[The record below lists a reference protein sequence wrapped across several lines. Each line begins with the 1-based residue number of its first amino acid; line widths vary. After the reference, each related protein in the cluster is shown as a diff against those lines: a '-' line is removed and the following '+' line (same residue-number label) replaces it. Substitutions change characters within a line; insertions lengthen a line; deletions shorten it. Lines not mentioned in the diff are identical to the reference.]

1 MFLKDGDKIYHT
13 YSTYER
19 GLDML
24 NVAYH
29 YMDLVPKGRDEGEGG
44 AAAWVRRRRR
54 VSGLMDGSRLLTTI
68 GLVRQARPG
77 GFCPACRVLMKAR
90 DAGQELAKPMVAAL
104 VVLAVAGV
112 AWAAMVQHSRSM
124 ADMDGMDMGLGPIE
138 SFAATWVVMMAA
150 MMLPSAIPVVL
161 EFARTAERRRGW
173 PVATG
178 VLAVTYLG
186 VWLIFGVV
194 CYAIYTA
201 VRMPWPNQA
210 VVVGLALALAG
221 VYSVSPIKRAS
232 QARCRELCALHGP
245 LPFNLMRSAAV
256 AGARYGLSC
265 LGCSA
270 ALMVAMVLLG
280 MSSLWWAVILG
291 IVVLIY
297 KLAPPLRMRYELV
310 LSAALVALGVAY
322 VMMA

>member
-1 MFLKDGDKIYHT
+1 
-13 YSTYER
+13 
-19 GLDML
+19 
-24 NVAYH
+24 
-29 YMDLVPKGRDEGEGG
+29 
-44 AAAWVRRRRR
+44 
-54 VSGLMDGSRLLTTI
+54 MDGGRLLLAI

-90 DAGQELAKPMVAAL
+90 DARQELAKPMVAAL
-104 VVLAVAGV
+104 VVLAVAGA
-112 AWAAMVQHSRSM
+112 AWVAMVHHSRAM
-124 ADMDGMDMGLGPIE
+124 AGMEGMDMGLGPIE

-150 MMLPSAIPVVL
+150 MMLPSAIPVVI
-161 EFARTAERRRGW
+161 EFARTAEGRRGW
-173 PVATG
+173 QVATG
-178 VLAVTYLG
+178 VVAVTYLG

-201 VRMPWPNQA
+201 ARMPWPNQA
-210 VVVGLALALAG
+210 VVVGLALAVAG
-221 VYSVSPIKRAS
+221 VYSASPIKRAS

-245 LPFNLMRSAAV
+245 LPFNLTRSAAV

-297 KLAPPLRMRYELV
+297 KFAPPLRMRHELV
-310 LSAALVALGVAY
+310 LSLALTALGVAY
-322 VMMA
+322 LMMA

>member
-1 MFLKDGDKIYHT
+1 
-13 YSTYER
+13 
-19 GLDML
+19 
-24 NVAYH
+24 
-29 YMDLVPKGRDEGEGG
+29 
-44 AAAWVRRRRR
+44 
-54 VSGLMDGSRLLTTI
+54 MDGGRLFAAI
-68 GLVRQARPG
+68 GLIRQARLG

-90 DAGQELAKPMVAAL
+90 EARQELAKPMVAAL

-112 AWAAMVQHSRSM
+112 AWAAMVHHSRAM
-124 ADMDGMDMGLGPIE
+124 AGMDMGLGPIE
-138 SFAATWVVMMAA
+138 AFVATWLVMMAA

-161 EFARTAERRRGW
+161 EFARTAEGRRGW

-186 VWLIFGVV
+186 VWLMFGVV
-194 CYAIYTA
+194 CYAVYTA
-201 VRMPWPNQA
+201 ARMPWPNQA
-210 VVVGLALALAG
+210 VVAGLALALAG

-232 QARCRELCALHGP
+232 QARCQELCALHGP

-270 ALMVAMVLLG
+270 ALMVAMVLIG
-280 MSSLWWAVILG
+280 MSSLWWAVILS

-297 KLAPPLRMRYELV
+297 KLAPPLRLRYELA
-310 LSAALVALGVAY
+310 LSLALVALGVAY
-322 VMMA
+322 FRMA

>member
-1 MFLKDGDKIYHT
+1 M
-13 YSTYER
+13 
-19 GLDML
+19 
-24 NVAYH
+24 
-29 YMDLVPKGRDEGEGG
+29 EGG
-44 AAAWVRRRRR
+44 
-54 VSGLMDGSRLLTTI
+54 RLLLAI
-68 GLVRQARPG
+68 GLVRSARPA
-77 GFCPACRVLMKAR
+77 GFCPACRVLMKAL
-90 DAGQELAKPMVAAL
+90 DARQELAKPMVAAL

-112 AWAAMVQHSRSM
+112 AWVAMVRQSHSM
-124 ADMDGMDMGLGPIE
+124 AGMDMGLGPIE

-173 PVATG
+173 QVATG

-186 VWLIFGVV
+186 VWLMFGVM
-194 CYAIYTA
+194 CYALYTA
-201 VRMPWPNQA
+201 AGMPWPNQT
-210 VVVGLALALAG
+210 VVAGAALALAA

-256 AGARYGLSC
+256 TGARYGLSC

-270 ALMVAMVLLG
+270 ALMVAMVLIG
-280 MSSLWWAVILG
+280 MSSLWWAAILG

-297 KLAPPLRMRYELV
+297 KLAPPLRMRHELL
-310 LSAALVALGVAY
+310 LSLALTALGVAY
-322 VMMA
+322 VMMP

>member
-1 MFLKDGDKIYHT
+1 MYGRLPAT
-13 YSTYER
+13 L
-19 GLDML
+19 GL
-24 NVAYH
+24 
-29 YMDLVPKGRDEGEGG
+29 
-44 AAAWVRRRRR
+44 
-54 VSGLMDGSRLLTTI
+54 I
-68 GLVRQARPG
+68 RQAKPG
-77 GFCPACRVLMKAR
+77 GFCPACRVLMRAR
-90 DAGQELAKPMVAAL
+90 DARPELAKPMVVAL
-104 VVLAVAGV
+104 VVLAVAGI
-112 AWAAMVQHSRSM
+112 AWAAMAHHAQAM
-124 ADMDGMDMGLGPIE
+124 AGMEMGLGPIE
-138 SFAATWVVMMAA
+138 SFAVTWVVMMAA

-173 PVATG
+173 QVATG

-201 VRMPWPNQA
+201 VRMPWPNQDL
-210 VVVGLALALAG
+210 VVGLALALAG
-221 VYSVSPIKRAS
+221 VYSLSPIKRAS
-232 QARCRELCALHGP
+232 QARCHELCALHGP

-265 LGCSA
+265 LGCSV

-291 IVVLIY
+291 IVILIY
-297 KLAPPLRMRYELV
+297 KFGPPLRMRYELV

>member
-1 MFLKDGDKIYHT
+1 MYGGRLFT
-13 YSTYER
+13 AV
-19 GLDML
+19 GLL
-24 NVAYH
+24 
-29 YMDLVPKGRDEGEGG
+29 
-44 AAAWVRRRRR
+44 
-54 VSGLMDGSRLLTTI
+54 
-68 GLVRQARPG
+68 RQARPS

-90 DAGQELAKPMVAAL
+90 DASQELAKPMVAAL
-104 VVLAVAGV
+104 VVLAVTGV
-112 AWAAMVQHSRSM
+112 AWAAMVQQSRSK
-124 ADMDGMDMGLGPIE
+124 DGMDMGLGPLE

-161 EFARTAERRRGW
+161 EFARTAERRSGW
-173 PVATG
+173 LVASG
-178 VLAVTYLG
+178 VLAATYLG
-186 VWLIFGVV
+186 LWLVFGVV

-232 QARCRELCALHGP
+232 QTRCRELCALHGP
-245 LPFNLMRSAAV
+245 LPFNLIRSATV
-256 AGARYGLSC
+256 AGVRYGLSC

-297 KLAPPLRMRYELV
+297 KFAPPLRMRYELV